1 MGCACNGNQK
11 KEMQQGITSSS
22 TTSEEPRTLSVIIK
36 YENSL
41 YFNKFYPLSF
51 TISSIISDFSF
62 INKNNPLYKSL
73 TLHDLKYTN
82 TNNEIIDQSKT
93 LKETVPPSAKEYTIV
108 ILIHGL
114 SGIVTNSVQYFLDN
128 LLLAGKPFANPFMV
142 KVFNIKTNQ
151 IHSQR
156 FTKNIIDKNHLDL
169 YYQNSAYCN
178 GNNSLYISCGESNG
192 VISGHFWRIDLK
204 SYKVDLFESITP
216 RCFHSMIFI
225 PNVYVFAIGG
235 KELRTVEYINI
246 ENGKKYLYEDIDDE
260 MIEPS
265 LIFVNDTFLYAVTNV
280 NKLLILRS
288 NLRKKTKWEML
299 TPKIPKSLQI
309 TQKFFGVS
317 LGENNTLIF
326 IGGSMNFNNGG
337 KFIFTYDINEN
348 EITQSTIEFKTI
360 DFSEKTF
367 LPRDENSFF
376 QIPNEHKGNSRI
388 IVYNKKNNTIKYN
401 EMYNESSMNNVL
413 RRYSK
418 TDNFLSYQINTKQ
431 YNFNTPD
438 NKIKEQK
445 YTNVS
450 TTPLDNKIPKA
461 SNNINSNRKSKA
473 SSGMMILNPQSD
485 LKMIAVSFGNVN
497 GTNHPSIPLVDDTIK
512 LSSLNKGTILESKI
526 NIIKNSRMSHHVQ
539 PEDVVLE
546 PNNIQ

>member
-1 MGCACNGNQK
+1 MGCTCNGNQK
-11 KEMQQGITSSS
+11 KEMQRGISSIS
-22 TTSEEPRTLSVIIK
+22 TTSEESRTLSVIIK

-51 TISSIISDFSF
+51 TISSIISDFSA
-62 INKNNPLYKSL
+62 INKNNPIYKAL
-73 TLHDLKYTN
+73 TLHDLKYTD
-82 TNNEIIDQSKT
+82 TNNELIDQSKT
-93 LKETVPPSAKEYTIV
+93 LKEIVPPSSKEYTIV

-114 SGIVTNSVQYFLDN
+114 SGIVSNSVQYCLDN
-128 LLLAGKPFANPFMV
+128 FLLAGKPFANPFMV
-142 KVFNIKTNQ
+142 KVYNIKTNQ

-156 FTKNIIDKNHLDL
+156 FTKNVIDKNHLDL
-169 YYQNSAYCN
+169 YYQNSSYCN

-192 VISGHFWRIDLK
+192 VISGHFWRIELK

-235 KELRTVEYINI
+235 KEIKTVEYINI
-246 ENGKKYLYEDIDDE
+246 ENKKKYLYEDIDEE

-265 LIFVNDTFLYAVTNV
+265 LIFVNDAFLYAVTNV
-280 NKLLILRS
+280 NKLLIMRS
-288 NLRKKTKWEML
+288 NLRKKTKWEIL
-299 TPKIPKSLQI
+299 APKIPKSLQI

-317 LGENNTLIF
+317 LGENNTLLF

-348 EITQSTIEFKTI
+348 EITQSTIEFKSI

-376 QIPNEHKGNSRI
+376 QIPNEHKGSTRI
-388 IVYNKKNNTIKYN
+388 IVYNKKRNTIKHN
-401 EMYNESSMNNVL
+401 DMYNESSINNVL

-418 TDNFLSYQINTKQ
+418 NDNFLSYQINTKQ

-438 NKIKEQK
+438 SKIKEQK

-450 TTPLDNKIPKA
+450 PTPLDNKNQKT

-497 GTNHPSIPLVDDTIK
+497 GLNHPSIPLVDDTIK
-512 LSSLNKGTILESKI
+512 LSSLNKGTIFESKI
-526 NIIKNSRMSHHVQ
+526 NLIKNSRTSHPEQ
-539 PEDVVLE
+539 PEDIVLE
-546 PNNIQ
+546 PK